1 MYNLLS
7 FIQSLNYCSDI
18 VFFSEANFVS
28 ILAKTTTFLAFHV
41 MLSSSRNQQLHPTG
55 IVPYPISYTMTKKVK
70 KAKTDGRLFLVF
82 YVYHR
87 KRREEYFWFVC
98 AVGRAFTLVC
108 LWGDYNLNAASLEAF
123 SHSSFSV
130 PRTKLVIFVLL
141 KFGKKFNREIS
152 HFNLSSKD
160 LDKCELNWNRFSS

>member
-1 MYNLLS
+1 MVDSFWCFTCTTAKEEKNIFGSCVLCFPFVISQAERHTRGLLGS
-7 FIQSLNYCSDI
+7 
-18 VFFSEANFVS
+18 
-28 ILAKTTTFLAFHV
+28 
-41 MLSSSRNQQLHPTG
+41 
-55 IVPYPISYTMTKKVK
+55 
-70 KAKTDGRLFLVF
+70 
-82 YVYHR
+82 
-87 KRREEYFWFVC
+87 
-98 AVGRAFTLVC
+98 VGRAFTLVC

-160 LDKCELNWNRFSS
+160 LDKCELN